1 MNIGFIGL
9 GGIAGNYLNSLD
21 RIDGTRV
28 SAVCD
33 INPDRANA
41 AKERFNA
48 NAYADHRRMLDNEEL
63 DALFVCIPPFAHTD
77 QEILAAEKGVHL
89 FIAKPVGIS
98 FEHSLRVLEAVQ
110 KAGVI
115 TNVGYMWRHSDLTDK
130 AAEIIGERKVGL
142 AAGTTLVGT
151 PGTPWWRV
159 YEESGGQIVEQA
171 THIYD
176 AARYFCGE
184 ALRVHAWGVSD
195 QNPAIDFEDSAVVN
209 ILFDNPDGG
218 RTCANIVN
226 SSISPGGGGYT
237 LRLIG
242 AGFHLNLDYGANHMS
257 GHADGEAI
265 QFSAKESG
273 YYIQVERFV
282 RAVRDGETYLIRS
295 DYEDGLK
302 SLALT
307 LAANESLRT
316 GEIAE
321 VLNVVPQ
328 GGA

>member
-33 INPDRANA
+33 INPDRADA
-41 AKERFNA
+41 AKKRFNA
-48 NAYADHRRMLDNEEL
+48 NAYADHRRMLDNEAL

-77 QEILAAEKGVHL
+77 QEIIAAEKGVHL
-89 FIAKPVGIS
+89 FIAKPVGLS
-98 FEHSLRVLEAVQ
+98 FDNSLRVLEAVK

-130 AAEIIGERKVGL
+130 AEEIIRGRKIAL
-142 AAGTTLVGT
+142 AVGTTHVGT
-151 PGTPWWRV
+151 PGTAWWRV
-159 YEESGGQIVEQA
+159 YDQSGGQIVEQA
-171 THIYD
+171 THVYD
-176 AARYFCGE
+176 AARYFCGD
-184 ALRVHAWGVSD
+184 AARVHAWGGSEL
-195 QNPAIDFEDSAVVN
+195 NPAIDFEDSATVN
-209 ILFDNPDGG
+209 ILFQNGSCG
-218 RTCANIVN
+218 NISN
-226 SSISPGGGGYT
+226 TSISAGGGGYT

-242 AGFHLNLDYGANHMS
+242 GGFNLDLNYGANHMS

-265 QFSAKESG
+265 QFGAQESG

-282 RAVRDGETYLIRS
+282 RAVRDGETDLIRS

-321 VLNVVPQ
+321 VPNAAPQ
-328 GGA
+328 G